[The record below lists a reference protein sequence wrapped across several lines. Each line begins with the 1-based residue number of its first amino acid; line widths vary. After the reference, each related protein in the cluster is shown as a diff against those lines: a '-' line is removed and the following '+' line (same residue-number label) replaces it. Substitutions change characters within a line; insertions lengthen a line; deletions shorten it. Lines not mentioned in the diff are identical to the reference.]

1 MSRRLENLDP
11 DRQRRLFD
19 VAAQEFAAHGFEG
32 ASLNRILA
40 QSGMSKSS
48 LYYYFDDKADLF
60 TTMIERSLAALLN
73 EIGGLD
79 PGTLTAETYWHTF
92 EARYREGLLA
102 VDRNPALVRLGGIF
116 YQLRAVPGTGA
127 ATGRLFEAARQWVEA
142 ALARGQALGVVRRD
156 LPQSLL
162 IDTTMGLL
170 ETLDRWILEQWGSL
184 TEIEKARLP
193 QQHIGL
199 FRDLLEAGA
208 GQARNPGSAMG
219 L

>member
-19 VAAQEFAAHGFEG
+19 VAAQEFAANGFDG

-40 QSGMSKSS
+40 QSGMGKSS

-60 TTMIERSLAALLN
+60 ATMIERSLAALFD

-79 PGTLTAETYWHTF
+79 PETLTAETYWPTF
-92 EARYREGLLA
+92 ETRYREGLAA
-102 VDRNPALVRLGGIF
+102 VESNPALVRLGGIF

-127 ATGRLFEAARQWVEA
+127 ATGRLFEAARCWVEA
-142 ALARGQALGVVRRD
+142 AIARGQALGVVRRD

-162 IDTTMGLL
+162 VEATMGLL
-170 ETLDRWILEQWGSL
+170 ETLDRWILDHWSSL
-184 TEIEKARLP
+184 SEEEKTRLP
-193 QQHIGL
+193 EQHIGL
-199 FRDLLEAGA
+199 FRDLLERRAGE
-208 GQARNPGSAMG
+208 RDPGSALG